1 MAEMEC
7 RNLCIIF
14 GLVQGQFTHYYNLV
28 NTKYE
33 IENAQNLIWSTN
45 LLLTTKGILA

>member
-1 MAEMEC
+1 MAEMER
-7 RNLCIIF
+7 RNMCIIF
-14 GLVQGQFTHYYNLV
+14 GLVQGQFTAYYNLV

>member
-1 MAEMEC
+1 MGEMEC

-14 GLVQGQFTHYYNLV
+14 GLVQGQFTEYYNLV

-33 IENAQNLIWSTN
+33 IENAQNLIYKSS
-45 LLLTTKGILA
+45 LKQLFA